1 MKKVL
6 LATTLSLCV
15 SSALAAE
22 TAVMKVTGTLTNSA
36 CTPELS
42 NGGVVDYGTLH
53 LGELSD
59 TSTNA
64 LGQKDINLT
73 INCTA
78 ATKVGWSVSDDRK
91 DSVAGIAITGG
102 KANGS
107 NISTGEKYFLYGIG
121 KTVDGTKIG
130 NYSLFVKDN
139 KVTIDGVSGDVTGHN
154 LDWSADSWR
163 AAPSAVRSDS
173 FLVVS
178 AANSGTTAPLAFK
191 TAVFPLVTALQI
203 QDTTTLGITDDT
215 SLDGQATI
223 SLVYL

>member
-6 LATTLSLCV
+6 LATALSLCV
-15 SSALAAE
+15 SSAFAAG

-42 NGGVVDYGTLH
+42 NGGVVDYGIFR

-73 INCTA
+73 INCTV
-78 ATKVGWSVSDDRK
+78 ATKVGWSVSDDRQ
-91 DSVAGIAITGG
+91 DSVADIAITGG
-102 KANGS
+102 TTNGS
-107 NISTGEKYFLYGIG
+107 NIPSGEKYFMYGIG
-121 KTVDGTKIG
+121 KTADGMKIG
-130 NYSLFVKDN
+130 NYSLFIKDN

-154 LDWSADSWR
+154 QDWSADTWR

-178 AANSGTTAPLAFK
+178 AANSGTTAPVAFK

-203 QDTTTLGITDDT
+203 QDTATLGITDDT

-223 SLVYL
+223 TLVYL